1 LKPNETAEIAVI
13 GGSGFY
19 RFLDDDQIEIDTPY
33 GRPSGAISIGK
44 APSGRAVA
52 FLPRHGPH
60 HELAPH
66 AINYRANIWALK
78 ELGVTRI
85 FGPCAAGSLDPS
97 IHPGEFVVSDQLVDR
112 TTGRADTFLE
122 QDSFPIHVSYADPY
136 CPQLREVL
144 IDSARAVGA
153 RVHDRGVVMVIQG
166 PRFSTRAE
174 SEWYRGAGWQTINM
188 TQYPEAYLARELEIC
203 YANISLITDY
213 DAGVKDGEVAPVTA
227 REVMS
232 RFREGNAEL
241 RQILIDAVD
250 ATPAERHCS
259 CGMALQ
265 DARLDPDP

>member
-1 LKPNETAEIAVI
+1 ME
-13 GGSGFY
+13 
-19 RFLDDDQIEIDTPY
+19 TPY

-44 APSGRAVA
+44 TASDRAVA
-52 FLPRHGPH
+52 FLPRHGPQH
-60 HELAPH
+60 QLAPH

-85 FGPCAAGSLDPS
+85 YGPCAAGSLDPS

-112 TTGRADTFLE
+112 TTGRADTFSGE
-122 QDSFPIHVSYADPY
+122 DSPPLHVSYADPY
-136 CPQLREVL
+136 CPQLRQVL
-144 IDSARAVGA
+144 IGAAGTVGA
-153 RVHDRGVVMVIQG
+153 RVHDGGVVLVIQG

-174 SEWYRGAGWQTINM
+174 SEWYRSAGWQTVNM

-241 RQILIDAVD
+241 RRILITAVD
-250 ATPAERHCS
+250 ETPEERRCS
-259 CGMALQ
+259 CGTALQ
-265 DARLDPDP
+265 DARFDHDAP